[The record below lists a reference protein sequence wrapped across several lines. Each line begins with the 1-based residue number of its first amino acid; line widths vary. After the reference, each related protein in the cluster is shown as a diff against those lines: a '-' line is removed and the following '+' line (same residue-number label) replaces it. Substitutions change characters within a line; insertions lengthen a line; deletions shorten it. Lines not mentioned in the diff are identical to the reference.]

1 MTTWGKRTTKDLI
14 DYMSATMPPGK
25 PSLAEA
31 DYVNISAFILQ
42 YNGATAGTQ
51 ALAATTA
58 APIASIATG
67 QRAAVPA
74 RTAAGDGDGGPP
86 RPTGPAP
93 SRGHSLVGD
102 IKNFVPVTDA
112 MLKNPPPGDWL
123 MARATTRRGATA
135 RSTRSIAAT

>member
-14 DYMSATMPPGK
+14 EYMAATMPPGK

-58 APIASIATG
+58 DADRDRSRRDSARRRHRAPR
-67 QRAAVPA
+67 RAAV
-74 RTAAGDGDGGPP
+74 
-86 RPTGPAP
+86 
-93 SRGHSLVGD
+93 
-102 IKNFVPVTDA
+102 VPV
-112 MLKNPPPGDWL
+112 
-123 MARATTRRGATA
+123 ARRVLPVRRRHAV
-135 RSTRSIAAT
+135 TRSSATSRTTCRSPTRC